1 MNLKERV
8 SLGKIKQKI
17 NDGENMEVGWLK
29 EIIQD
34 INYVN
39 ILSQKILLKIVIS
52 PVLDNKVELYSVF
65 INKYTKNHVREYILF
80 VDEMNKI
87 EKDYKLRT
95 QLSHQ

>member
-52 PVLDNKVELYSVF
+52 PLS
-65 INKYTKNHVREYILF
+65 INIRKT
-80 VDEMNKI
+80 M
-87 EKDYKLRT
+87 
-95 QLSHQ
+95 